1 MVGQTIRGKGGR
13 GVYIVVEVTLN
24 RAEYGSQWSDRP
36 QNVIFEPIIRGFK
49 SDIFD

>member
-24 RAEYGSQWSDRP
+24 RAEYGSQWSDQP
-36 QNVIFEPIIRGFK
+36 ESVNFEPIIRGLK
-49 SDIFD
+49 V